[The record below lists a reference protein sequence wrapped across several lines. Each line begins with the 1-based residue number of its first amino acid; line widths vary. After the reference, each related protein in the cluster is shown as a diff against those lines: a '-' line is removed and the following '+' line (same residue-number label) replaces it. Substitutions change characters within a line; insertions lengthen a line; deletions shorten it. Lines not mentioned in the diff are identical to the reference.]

1 MSVSAR
7 LKDVAEAA
15 GVDIS
20 TASTI
25 LAKKPKAARFAEA
38 TRLRIFEA
46 ARKLNYQPNAAARA
60 LATHRTGSIGLT
72 LHSEVPRGWANL
84 YFAGQLVG
92 VEEVCRTRGYGLQIN
107 LYDLNDVKSFVFPRH
122 VQQRAVDG
130 VILAGWVRSG
140 IISKFKEFGIP
151 IVCIGDN
158 HDVREQVPSISVNH
172 VSKAL
177 EAVHYAASLGH
188 RNIGYFALPSRQ
200 KSEIANRVHAAVEAD
215 PSLQE
220 INFRTFIQ
228 ESSSDIGKSG
238 REVLD
243 QVALVAPK
251 HRPTVLIFTTLDLSI
266 GVLKA
271 MRSRGLRCPE
281 DLSIIADNDDDLC
294 EITEPPL
301 TAMGQDL
308 QALGRIAANELIDQ
322 LEGKESPAISPLP
335 PLPLK
340 IRGSVANLNRL

>member
-1 MSVSAR
+1 MSISAK

-25 LAKKPKAARFAEA
+25 LAKKPKASRFAES
-38 TRLRIFEA
+38 TRVRIFEA

-60 LATHRTGSIGLT
+60 LATQRTGSIGLT

-107 LYDLNDVKSFVFPRH
+107 LYDLNDVKSFVFPKH

-130 VILAGWVRSG
+130 VILAGYVRSG
-140 IISKFKEFGIP
+140 IIQKFREFGIP
-151 IVCIGDN
+151 IVCIGEN
-158 HDVREQVPSISVNH
+158 HDVRELVPRVSVDH
-172 VSKAL
+172 VAKAL
-177 EAVHYAASLGH
+177 EAIRYSASLGH
-188 RNIGYFALPSRQ
+188 RRIGYFALPSKQ
-200 KSEIANRVHAAVEAD
+200 KAEIARQLKAAVAADVSLAKIDLRVFVQEA
-215 PSLQE
+215 SA
-220 INFRTFIQ
+220 N
-228 ESSSDIGKSG
+228 IGQSG
-238 REVLD
+238 AEVLD
-243 QVALVAPK
+243 QLALLPPAE
-251 HRPTVLIFTTLDLSI
+251 RSTVLIFTTLDLPI

-271 MRSRGLRCPE
+271 MRLRGLRCPD

-308 QALGRIAANELIDQ
+308 QALGRIAANELIDE
-322 LEGKESPAISPLP
+322 LEGEAAPAVSPLP
-335 PLPLK
+335 PRPLK
-340 IRGSVANLNRL
+340 IRESVAKLIQT